1 MTVLK
6 AVQTSMIP
14 IIHTILPYND
24 NSVLSLSMFVGELPS
39 RFLSSNNYILHYR
52 QQLQNKYKSLRLVSP
67 DELLECKSS
76 EYVNLKLTLVD
87 KRTKRNREEVV
98 SGLLNSIMK
107 SNKHKQLLQGS
118 PLTLDDVLDVEKE
131 DKKVILIEG
140 GPGMGKSTLAIKM
153 CKCWANGELLKE
165 YDAVI
170 LLSLRD
176 PEIQAAKH
184 IKDFLQILDDE
195 LRDKVFKEI
204 VKQNGDNI
212 CFILE
217 GYDELPHELRE
228 APIFV
233 KLMEKLPKC
242 TIMYT
247 SRPEACEKLRQLTAR
262 RIEIRGFEEK
272 QMYDYISNAFE
283 GEEDGKEKAIK
294 LSSLVQ
300 SNQCIRSILYVPIN
314 IAIICHLFLLT
325 LSLPET
331 LTELYVLLC
340 KNLILRQ
347 ANKCNNSQ
355 IEYIESLQNLPSPYD
370 KHFYKLCEVSYKG
383 SESDQIVF
391 SGHELKKLGL
401 DINEENGLG
410 LLHIAPSTS
419 VHGREKTCNFLHL
432 TVQEFCSAFH
442 ISMLRPQ
449 KQYQC
454 FERYQFNYRFTM
466 IWKFYAGITGLNN
479 QDIFHS
485 MLPTKSVMS
494 RYRSGQIVDLLHFLR
509 EAQTDELLQLLG
521 DHLDGDIDV
530 SFCMLDESSCSA
542 LSYLL
547 ERYRK
552 PPKLVDLTGCDIGD
566 KGCKIILKSIMRCN
580 DSSQLDLRMRSNKI
594 TDSSNSLIT
603 SLLSSRYPILKL
615 DIGDNKLSVHC
626 YIFRSLHHNPF
637 VTELRLQFSSLRS
650 FDLKLFSEM
659 LANNET
665 LTILDIS
672 HNEIGPDEYQ
682 YFAGCRCTCPLRKL
696 IISDCQLGVEG
707 ADKFGEMLHYNK
719 SITCVYLSNNN
730 IGNNGVQKLAERLRG
745 NATLQHIDLYN
756 NGITAIGAR
765 YLKELIDSHQSTLNS
780 IEISYNPL
788 GDKGVDFI
796 LPSQTNMMKHVGIH
810 HTEIISCCSTLSTA
824 LHKVQSISFTVP
836 RECEAISDS
845 LASTNSLKCL
855 ELCNGSDAAYSTLI
869 SGICKNS
876 SINKLVFKWGYFY
889 NQTISSVVQ
898 AVTLNNAITELIILN
913 VDISP
918 YDSALLAEM
927 LAVENTSVKH
937 LMIRPSSD
945 NRLNQSAVLH
955 IVKQFKQNHT
965 LNLLQLEVTC
975 NAYNDYLFMR
985 DLEKLTEQC
994 IKNRQIQGVF
1004 TELRVTLHY

>member
-1 MTVLK
+1 MEIK
-6 AVQTSMIP
+6 IFF
-14 IIHTILPYND
+14 IL
-24 NSVLSLSMFVGELPS
+24 VGQLPS
-39 RFLSSNNYILHYR
+39 HYLNFMSQYR
-52 QQLQNKYKSLRLVSP
+52 QQLQDKYKLLQLISP

-76 EYVNLKLTLVD
+76 EYVNLKLMLVD
-87 KRTKRNREEVV
+87 NRTKRNREEVV

-107 SNKHKQLLQGS
+107 SNNQKQLSQGS
-118 PLTLDDVLDVEKE
+118 TLTLADVLDVEKE

-140 GPGMGKSTLAIKM
+140 GPGMGKSTLAINM

-217 GYDELPHELRE
+217 GYDELPDQLRKSS
-228 APIFV
+228 IFT

-410 LLHIAPSTS
+410 LLHIAPSIS

-432 TVQEFCSAFH
+432 TVQEFCSAFY
-442 ISMLRPQ
+442 ISMLQPQ
-449 KQYQC
+449 EQYQC
-454 FERYQFNYRFTM
+454 FERNRFNCRFKM
-466 IWKFYAGITGLNN
+466 IWKFYAGITGMNN
-479 QDIFHS
+479 TEIFHC
-485 MLPTKSVMS
+485 MLPSKLVMS
-494 RYRSGQIVDLLHFLR
+494 QYRSRQIVDLLRLLR

-521 DHLDGDIDV
+521 DYLEGDIDV
-530 SFCMLDESSCSA
+530 SFCMLDEGSCSA
-542 LSYLL
+542 LSYFL

-552 PPKLVDLTGCDIGD
+552 PLKLVDLTGCDIGD

-603 SLLSSRYPILKL
+603 SLLSPHYPIVKL
-615 DIGDNKLSVHC
+615 DIGDNKLSIHC
-626 YIFRSLHHNPF
+626 CVFQSLQYNSF
-637 VTELRLQFSSLRS
+637 IKELQLQFSSLRS
-650 FDLKLFSEM
+650 TDMKLLEKM
-659 LANNET
+659 LAINKT
-665 LTILDIS
+665 LTVLDIS
-672 HNEIGPDEYQ
+672 HGDIGPDGYQ
-682 YFAGCRCTCPLRKL
+682 YLGSCRNISLRKL
-696 IISDCQLGVEG
+696 MISDSQLGVKE
-707 ADKFGEMLHYNK
+707 ADKIGELFQYNR
-719 SITCVYLSNNN
+719 SITCTYLCNNN
-730 IGNNGVQKLAERLRG
+730 IGNNGVQKLAKRLQG
-745 NATLQHIDLYN
+745 NTTLEYLGLYN

-765 YLKELIDSHQSTLNS
+765 YLKKLLNSNQSALKS
-780 IEISYNPL
+780 IEISCNPL
-788 GDKGVDFI
+788 GDEGVDFI
-796 LPSQTNMMKHVGIH
+796 LANKMKHVGIR
-810 HTEIISCCSTLSTA
+810 HTEMTSCCSTLLTA

-836 RECEAISDS
+836 RECDAISES
-845 LASTNSLKCL
+845 LATTVSLKCL
-855 ELCNGSDAAYSTLI
+855 ELCNGSDAAYNTLI
-869 SGICKNS
+869 SGICRNRN
-876 SINKLVFKWGYFY
+876 INKLVFKWGYFHY
-889 NQTISSVVQ
+889 QTISSIVQ
-898 AVTLNNAITELIILN
+898 AATLNKAIMELIILN

-918 YDSALLAEM
+918 CDCALLAEM

-937 LMIRPSSD
+937 LMIRPTSAKK
-945 NRLNQSAVLH
+945 LYQSTVLH
-955 IVKQFKQNHT
+955 IVGQFKQNNT

-975 NAYNDYLFMR
+975 EAYYDYSFMR
-985 DLEKLTEQC
+985 DLEKLTDQC
-994 IKNRQIQGVF
+994 IKNRQIHGVT
-1004 TELRVTLHY
+1004 TELQVKLHN